1 MASAAATAE
10 VEAEAEAPVGGQE
23 ITAPQRSS
31 PFAFIAVMLILTALG
46 VGFGGLLG
54 LQLLSR
60 LEGDASGKAGR
71 KESAS
76 AGSGAQAA
84 KGRIP
89 PGANVRSLAP
99 IVTNL
104 GGPGRTW
111 IRLEA
116 SLVFD
121 GDPPGEAVLSAQIT
135 EDIVAYLRTVSL
147 LQIQG
152 PSGFQHLRE
161 DLNDRVRVR
170 SGGKVRDLVIQAMIV
185 E

>member
-1 MASAAATAE
+1 MASAATTPETPAPA
-10 VEAEAEAPVGGQE
+10 AEAEAPA
-23 ITAPQRSS
+23 APPRSS

-46 VGFGGLLG
+46 VGFGGLMG
-54 LQLLSR
+54 LQLLGKM
-60 LEGDASGKAGR
+60 EG
-71 KESAS
+71 AS
-76 AGSGAQAA
+76 AGKVDARPGQNPGQAA
-84 KGRIP
+84 KGRFP
-89 PGANVRSLAP
+89 AGANVRSLPP

-116 SLVFD
+116 SLIVD
-121 GDPPGEAVLSAQIT
+121 GDQTAEANVLAAQIT

-147 LQIQG
+147 VHIQG

-170 SGGKVRDLVIQAMIV
+170 SGGKVRDLVIQSLII

>member
-1 MASAAATAE
+1 MASAATTAE
-10 VEAEAEAPVGGQE
+10 AATPAGEAPAAV
-23 ITAPQRSS
+23 TPPRSS
-31 PFAFIAVMLILTALG
+31 PFALIAVMLILTALG
-46 VGFGGLLG
+46 IGLGGLLG
-54 LQLLSR
+54 LQLL
-60 LEGDASGKAGR
+60 GKMQATAEARPGQTGAG
-71 KESAS
+71 
-76 AGSGAQAA
+76 AGQAA

-89 PGANVRSLAP
+89 AGANVRALSP

-116 SLVFD
+116 SLIVD
-121 GDPPGEAVLSAQIT
+121 GDQPGESVLSAQIT

-147 LQIQG
+147 VQIQG

-170 SGGKVRDLVIQAMIV
+170 SGGKVRDLVIQSMIV